1 MWWRVF
7 IYHWFPSVGYSWA
20 FCTQVPKELVN
31 GCSHPDRRRNT
42 YQHGQLCPECK
53 WKKDQTH
60 FSCSFI
66 TNDTPHLTFLH
77 LQTWVKWGSPR
88 AQYEG
93 MVERWEKS
101 ILQVL
106 LGPHCFS
113 ASYTW
118 CRQTA
123 PCTLDKAPQQFPTA
137 ASGGHSHKDSY
148 TPMLIEDTMLVMMAK
163 AMSGLNHPAKQP
175 TKSADISWE
184 TTASVK
190 RKKKTTLGCFI
201 SSWHTAQSLSQIRPF
216 DQDENVLCTSSLPAP
231 CLCCTALHCLLWHHG
246 EEQHTSL
253 PFRSTVGCPPCE
265 QHQGTA
271 KLKER

>member
-42 YQHGQLCPECK
+42 YQYGQLCPECK
-53 WKKDQTH
+53 WKKDQTP

-88 AQYEG
+88 AQYER

-123 PCTLDKAPQQFPTA
+123 PCTLDKAVLELLSKVSNSSFWWPQPQGFLHPNA
-137 ASGGHSHKDSY
+137 DRRHNACHDGKSNVRIEPSCKA
-148 TPMLIEDTMLVMMAK
+148 TP
-163 AMSGLNHPAKQP
+163 
-175 TKSADISWE
+175 
-184 TTASVK
+184 
-190 RKKKTTLGCFI
+190 
-201 SSWHTAQSLSQIRPF
+201 
-216 DQDENVLCTSSLPAP
+216 
-231 CLCCTALHCLLWHHG
+231 
-246 EEQHTSL
+246 
-253 PFRSTVGCPPCE
+253 
-265 QHQGTA
+265 
-271 KLKER
+271 